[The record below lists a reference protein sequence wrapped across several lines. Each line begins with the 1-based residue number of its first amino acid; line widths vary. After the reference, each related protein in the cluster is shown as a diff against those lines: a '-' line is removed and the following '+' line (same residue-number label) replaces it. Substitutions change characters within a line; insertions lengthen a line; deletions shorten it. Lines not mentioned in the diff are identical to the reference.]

1 MADLD
6 PRTVIASW
14 IVLDDP
20 GTATAFPSVG
30 SDSAAAEFQR
40 VYWRCLA
47 AFFVTAR
54 VHNPGLP
61 LVLYANVDV
70 ATAAPSEVVETMHA
84 AGVVFRRLAIT
95 FRLPP
100 GSVRHWGNQFY
111 VLDVIRDFAANGIG
125 KALVLADS
133 DCVWRGS
140 ADGIG
145 AALDRHE
152 CLLYTLA
159 PDDQKGYE
167 HGRLMNGMSLARMAE
182 IARAEF
188 GVGPDRRVQYHGG
201 EFFAATRSFCRA
213 IQPKVDVLWQRAQ
226 AEAMLPDAIKEEAHF
241 LSILAEGMVVTPGT
255 GNAFVRRIWTN
266 FEDLNA
272 VPSDELLTLW
282 HLPAEKRFGF
292 RRLWQR
298 LQASRSDW
306 RSFTPHEIN
315 RLTTRYMGVPRR
327 TPEKLVLDIAEK
339 LRARVARAG

>member
-1 MADLD
+1 MTDSEA
-6 PRTVIASW
+6 RTVIASW

-20 GTATAFPSVG
+20 ETATAFPSVG
-30 SDSAAAEFQR
+30 SDSAAAEFQS

-47 AFFVTAR
+47 TFFVTAR

-61 LVLYANVDV
+61 LVLYANVDM
-70 ATAAPSEVVETMHA
+70 AAAAPLEVLA
-84 AGVVFRRLAIT
+84 AMQAIGVVFRRLAVT
-95 FRLPP
+95 FRLPS

-111 VLDVIRDFAANGIG
+111 VLDVIRDFAANGNG
-125 KALVLADS
+125 NTLVLADS
-133 DCVWRGS
+133 DCIWRGP
-140 ADGIG
+140 ADGIS

-159 PDDQKGYE
+159 PNDQKGYE
-167 HGRLMNGMSLARMAE
+167 AGRLMNGMSLARMAE

-241 LSILAEGMVVTPGT
+241 LSILAEGMAITPGT

-266 FEDLNA
+266 FEDLN
-272 VPSDELLTLW
+272 VVRSDELLTLW

-298 LQASRSDW
+298 LQTSRSDW
-306 RSFTPHEIN
+306 QAFTPREIN
-315 RLTTRYMGVPRR
+315 RLTARYMGVPRR
-327 TPEKLVLDIAEK
+327 TPTKLVLDIAEK
-339 LRARVARAG
+339 LLARVTRAG